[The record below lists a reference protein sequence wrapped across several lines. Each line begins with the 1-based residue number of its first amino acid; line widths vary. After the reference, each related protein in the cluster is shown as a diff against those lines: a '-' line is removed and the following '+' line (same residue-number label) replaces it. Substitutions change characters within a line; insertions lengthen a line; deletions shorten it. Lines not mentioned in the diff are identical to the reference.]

1 MDQAEVTPELLD
13 QVFEC
18 IRIFQDRGQ
27 IVALDSIAVYM
38 DREHGVDDRK
48 LIEAATDELQAQ
60 QRITSAPLFW
70 QHK

>member
-1 MDQAEVTPELLD
+1 MDQAKSTPELLD
-13 QVFEC
+13 QVFDC

-38 DREHGVDDRK
+38 EREHGVDDRK
-48 LIEAATDELQAQ
+48 LIEAATDELQVQ
-60 QRITSAPLFW
+60 QRIASAPLFW